1 MHRKHVLVSMLGGA
15 GRRGEGYP
23 IAHTC
28 FRNLELPDYDDN
40 ALLLTRLRFCLD
52 NVELAGFGLA

>member
-1 MHRKHVLVSMLGGA
+1 MLGGA